1 MRKVVDIIQEAL
13 DIPASEITNVHALGG
28 MTNINYQ
35 ASVGNEHYIVR
46 IPGVGTSQFI
56 NRKEEEK
63 NLDIG
68 VQLGINPEHICIDA
82 ETGLK
87 ITRMIPGAIT
97 LTSLASKEKETMKK
111 ITDVLRTLHRSDV
124 QMDNQFKLYELME
137 HYENNVIEANAQFY
151 PNFEE
156 VKKEV
161 LRIKSAYDE
170 LVKIESPCHIDALAE
185 NFVMDGKGKLY
196 LIDWEYSGMFDPL
209 WDVATMFD

>member
-13 DIPASEITNVHALGG
+13 DVPASEITNVHALGG
-28 MTNINYQ
+28 MTNINYH

-97 LTSLASKEKETMKK
+97 LTSVRHERKRNDEKNNGCA
-111 ITDVLRTLHRSDV
+111 TDFTSFGCS
-124 QMDNQFKLYELME
+124 N
-137 HYENNVIEANAQFY
+137 
-151 PNFEE
+151 
-156 VKKEV
+156 
-161 LRIKSAYDE
+161 
-170 LVKIESPCHIDALAE
+170 
-185 NFVMDGKGKLY
+185 G
-196 LIDWEYSGMFDPL
+196 
-209 WDVATMFD
+209 